1 MAAVMDLH
9 QTDRAAADAATLA
22 DLRTQLELH
31 PVFEAL
37 TDINHLRQFMRAHVF
52 AVWDFMSL
60 LKRLQR
66 DLTCTDVPW
75 VPPRDRVASH
85 LINEIVLG
93 EESDLRPDGEPA
105 SHLDI
110 YLDAMREVGA
120 DTAQFER
127 FLELIDGGME
137 PMDAL
142 HTIGV
147 PDHVRAFVG
156 HTLRVARE
164 DTTLAVMTNFFH
176 GRENVIPQMFNALL
190 TRWHVDEEAAPMF
203 VFYLKRHIEVDGE
216 SHGPMAQQII
226 DRAIGNDSGR
236 KEQVLQAAVEA
247 VRARIAL
254 WDGVL
259 VTLQEQSQAA

>member
-9 QTDRAAADAATLA
+9 QSDRTAADAATLS

-37 TDINHLRQFMRAHVF
+37 TDVNHLRQFMRAHVF

-66 DLTCTDVPW
+66 DLTCTEVPW
-75 VPPRDRVASH
+75 IPPRDRVASH

-110 YLDAMREVGA
+110 YIDAMREVGA

-127 FLELIDGGME
+127 FLALVDQGME
-137 PMDAL
+137 PLDAM
-142 HTIGV
+142 HTVGA
-147 PDHVRAFVG
+147 PEHVRTFVA
-156 HTLRVARE
+156 HTLHVARE

-190 TRWHVDEEAAPMF
+190 TRWHIDEAAAPMF

-226 DRAIGNDSGR
+226 DRAVGNDPDR
-236 KEQVLQAAVEA
+236 KQQVMEAAVEA

-259 VTLQEQSQAA
+259 VTLQEQPQAA

>member
-9 QTDRAAADAATLA
+9 QHDDLAADVATLA
-22 DLRTQLELH
+22 DLRNQLELH

-37 TDINHLRQFMRAHVF
+37 TDIEHLRQFMRAHVF

-66 DLTCTDVPW
+66 DLTCTEVPW
-75 VPPRDRVASH
+75 VPPRDRIASH

-93 EESDLRPDGEPA
+93 EESDVRPDGEPA

-110 YLDAMREVGA
+110 YVDAMREVGA
-120 DTAQFER
+120 DTTQFER
-127 FLELIDGGME
+127 FLALVDKGME
-137 PMDAL
+137 PLDAM
-142 HTIGV
+142 HTVGAD
-147 PDHVRAFVG
+147 DHVRAFVG

-190 TRWHVDEEAAPMF
+190 TRWHIDEEEAPMF

-216 SHGPMAQQII
+216 THGPMAQQII
-226 DRAIGNDSGR
+226 DRAVNGDPVR
-236 KEQVLQAAVEA
+236 ERAVLQAAIES
-247 VRARIAL
+247 VRARIQL
-254 WDGVL
+254 WDGVQM
-259 VTLQEQSQAA
+259 TLEAIPA

>member
-22 DLRTQLELH
+22 DLRTRLELH

-37 TDINHLRQFMRAHVF
+37 ADIGHLRQFMRAHVF

-120 DTAQFER
+120 DTAQFAR

-137 PMDAL
+137 PLDAL
-142 HTIGV
+142 HTVGA

-176 GRENVIPQMFNALL
+176 GRENVIPQMFSALL
-190 TRWHVDEEAAPMF
+190 ARWHVDEGAAPMF

-226 DRAIGNDSGR
+226 DRAIGHDPGR
-236 KEQVLQAAVEA
+236 EAQVLEAAVEA

-259 VTLQEQSQAA
+259 LTLQEPQAA

>member
-9 QTDRAAADAATLA
+9 QHDDLAADMATLA
-22 DLRTQLELH
+22 DLRNQLELH
-31 PVFEAL
+31 PVFETL
-37 TDINHLRQFMRAHVF
+37 TDIERLRHFMRAHVF

-66 DLTCTDVPW
+66 DLTCTQVPW
-75 VPPRDRVASH
+75 MPPRDRIAAH

-93 EESDLRPDGEPA
+93 EESDVRPDGEPA

-110 YLDAMREVGA
+110 YVDAMREVGA

-127 FLELIDGGME
+127 FLALVERGME
-137 PMDAL
+137 PIDAM
-142 HTIGV
+142 HTVGV
-147 PDHVRAFVG
+147 DEHVRAFVS

-190 TRWHVDEEAAPMF
+190 TRWHIDEAAAPMF

-216 SHGPMAQQII
+216 THGPMAQQII
-226 DRAIGNDSGR
+226 DRAIDGDPARERAVLKAAIDS
-236 KEQVLQAAVEA
+236 
-247 VRARIAL
+247 VRARIQL
-254 WDGVL
+254 WDGVQQAL
-259 VTLQEQSQAA
+259 ETLPA